1 VRQGKRNLYFKKCDV
16 LKTLKWKKKIP
27 KKTKQLIASQNKD
40 NKKFKQNSRK
50 KFQARTQ
57 SGAQVRLGPLYVRGD
72 EGSTQKSLHNA
83 TSCPNSSLE
92 TLP

>member
-1 VRQGKRNLYFKKCDV
+1 VKKT
-16 LKTLKWKKKIP
+16 KP
-27 KKTKQLIASQNKD
+27 NKTKQLVASQNKD

-50 KFQARTQ
+50 KFQAKTQ
-57 SGAQVRLGPLYVRGD
+57 SDTQVRLGPLYVHGD
-72 EGSTQKSLHNA
+72 EGPTQKSLHNA